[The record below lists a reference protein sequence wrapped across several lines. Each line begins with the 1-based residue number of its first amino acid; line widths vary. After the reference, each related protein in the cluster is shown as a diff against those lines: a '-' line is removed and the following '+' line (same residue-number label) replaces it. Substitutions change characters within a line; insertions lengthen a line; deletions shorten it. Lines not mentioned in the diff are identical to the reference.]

1 MSVWFI
7 RVWESEEGNQKKEKE
22 NRKTIFSATFYFH
35 RYKMQNDVRFKN
47 LWKMNKD
54 CKCARTRK
62 RKSQRTRERK
72 ITDRERENYRECD
85 EYLYFSWMLRSLSL
99 LNICSDCWMRSFW
112 GLEFCD
118 KNHSNNSNILVSSD
132 RFPLLSNLLESIQ
145 IRHSGGK
152 REAARDCLS
161 TLTLLTNFFH
171 GRVKLSFSFFLLPYY
186 FFSVIGWSDF
196 TRRRGCPVSSK
207 KRPEPKEAWD

>member
-1 MSVWFI
+1 MIILICYRMQATDAWCLYDSFVCE
-7 RVWESEEGNQKKEKE
+7 RVKKE
-22 NRKTIFSATFYFH
+22 I
-35 RYKMQNDVRFKN
+35 
-47 LWKMNKD
+47 
-54 CKCARTRK
+54 RK
-62 RKSQRTRERK
+62 RKRKTGKQSSVPPFIFIATKCKMMFALKICERWIKIVSVREREREK
-72 ITDRERENYRECD
+72 VREREKEKLQIERERERENYRECD

-152 REAARDCLS
+152 RQGTVSPLS
-161 TLTLLTNFFH
+161 QITNFFH
-171 GRVKLSFSFFLLPYY
+171 GREIIILLPSSFFFFLLTP
-186 FFSVIGWSDF
+186 IDI
-196 TRRRGCPVSSK
+196 
-207 KRPEPKEAWD
+207 